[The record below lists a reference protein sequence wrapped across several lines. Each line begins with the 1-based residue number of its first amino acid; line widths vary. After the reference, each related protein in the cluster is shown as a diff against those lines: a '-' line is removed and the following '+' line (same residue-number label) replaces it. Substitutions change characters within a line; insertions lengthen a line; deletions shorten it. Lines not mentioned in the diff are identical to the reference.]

1 MALFPLSPVLY
12 RQSGRLRRWTAE
24 ATVALLA
31 SITGVSLGW
40 GAPDAAGRT
49 AAVLSYIDAAGGG
62 VEVVRHWPDAPSD
75 VTVYPFVPYFWGGC
89 PGPGAIVMLITGG
102 PGPTP
107 LLGRVITAL
116 GAAEAE
122 DRGARSEINRI
133 IRELRTPGHPVQE
146 AVKAAAPWVS
156 DLASYEKWGYAVFL
170 FVHWQGL
177 WCTITVTA
185 VPEGYGIPFV
195 Q

>member
-1 MALFPLSPVLY
+1 MAPCAFPPTFDRS
-12 RQSGRLRRWTAE
+12 LRRLSRWAAE

-31 SITGVSLGW
+31 SITGVSPGW

-49 AAVLSYIDAAGGG
+49 AAVLSYVDAAAGG
-62 VEVVRHWPDAPSD
+62 VEVVRHWPGAPSD

-102 PGPTP
+102 PGPTL

-122 DRGARSEINRI
+122 DRGARREINRI

-146 AVKAAAPWVS
+146 ALKAAAPWVS
-156 DLASYEKWGYAVFL
+156 DLASYERWGYAVFL

-177 WCTITVTA
+177 WCTITVRA

-195 Q
+195 L